1 MREEDNIEKEGLQ
14 EDNLDIGDNSGDEDF
29 AEYDDLS
36 ALEGLPQIDELDNMD
51 DLSGV
56 SDVASTID
64 FDESG
69 HKDESEDDIDIPLPD
84 IDFSED
90 DGIASELSD
99 GSDIKTTYPEIK
111 DDDNNAADDSTVEEP
126 QVSEDIAAE
135 KDTEIET
142 QSDAEAEQSDADI
155 MSLSEDGADEE
166 QSDADIM
173 SLSEDGA
180 DEEQS
185 DADIMS
191 LSEDGA
197 DEEQS
202 DSDIMS
208 LSEDGADEEQSDA
221 DIMSLSED
229 GADEEQSDIDLMSLI
244 GDEESDSET
253 AESGSIDDMLGG
265 LLDDFDENGSIGDEL
280 EEQPEENSG
289 SDAGDGQKAD
299 DLSDLLGMLSDDST
313 SDDVIS
319 LDSVSNEEIPDI
331 SEIPDIPMQDEEDIS
346 NILPQNEEKE
356 DNGEKQSIFK
366 KVFGNVVTAEIAEAE
381 KKQEEEEAAKKEE
394 AEKVKEEKAA
404 EKAKQKEEKEK
415 LKAEKAEAKAAA
427 KAKKAEEKAAKKAE
441 KQAQKE
447 AEREAAANEVVG
459 KLNKVGVSIV
469 AVFGVIILAGIIIG
483 TNSFGNGLDKKKATN
498 YFEMHRYSQAYES
511 AVGTNMKEK
520 NPEQYK
526 KIVTVMKVQHA
537 LDSYQNYENVKKYP
551 EALDALL
558 MGLKKY
564 DANKKT
570 AYDLEI
576 ENDLA
581 SVYDKILDILSDE
594 FGLSKSQAYDILSL
608 GSSEYTSKVNAIA
621 AK

>member
-14 EDNLDIGDNSGDEDF
+14 EDNPDIGDNSGDEDF

-69 HKDESEDDIDIPLPD
+69 HQDESEDDIDIPLPD

-202 DSDIMS
+202 DNDIMS
-208 LSEDGADEEQSDA
+208 LTEDGTADD
-221 DIMSLSED
+221 
-229 GADEEQSDIDLMSLI
+229 
-244 GDEESDSET
+244 
-253 AESGSIDDMLGG
+253 ESGSIDDMLGG
-265 LLDDFDENGSIGDEL
+265 LLDNFDKNGSIGDES
-280 EEQPEENSG
+280 EEQSKENSG

-331 SEIPDIPMQDEEDIS
+331 SEIPDIPMQEEEDIS

-356 DNGEKQSIFK
+356 DDGEKQSIFK
-366 KVFGNVVTAEIAEAE
+366 KVFGNVVTDEIAEAE

-483 TNSFGNGLDKKKATN
+483 TNSFGSGLDKKKATN

-594 FGLSKSQAYDILSL
+594 FGLSKSQSYDILSL

>member
-14 EDNLDIGDNSGDEDF
+14 EDNPDIGDNSGDEDF

-69 HKDESEDDIDIPLPD
+69 HQDESEDDIDIPLPD

-142 QSDAEAEQSDADI
+142 QSDAEAEQSGADI

-166 QSDADIM
+166 QSDVDIM

-180 DEEQS
+180 DDEQP
-185 DADIMS
+185 DNDIMS
-191 LSEDGA
+191 LTEDGTA
-197 DEEQS
+197 D
-202 DSDIMS
+202 D
-208 LSEDGADEEQSDA
+208 
-221 DIMSLSED
+221 
-229 GADEEQSDIDLMSLI
+229 
-244 GDEESDSET
+244 
-253 AESGSIDDMLGG
+253 ESGSIDDMLGG
-265 LLDDFDENGSIGDEL
+265 LLDDFDKNGSIGDES
-280 EEQPEENSG
+280 EEQSKENSG

-331 SEIPDIPMQDEEDIS
+331 SEIPDIPMQEEEDIS

-356 DNGEKQSIFK
+356 DDGEKQSIFK
-366 KVFGNVVTAEIAEAE
+366 KVFGNVVTDEIAEAE

-483 TNSFGNGLDKKKATN
+483 TNSFGSGLDKKKATN

-564 DANKKT
+564 DVNKKT

>member
-14 EDNLDIGDNSGDEDF
+14 EDNPDIGDNSGDEDF

-69 HKDESEDDIDIPLPD
+69 HQDESEDDIDIPLPD

-142 QSDAEAEQSDADI
+142 QSDAEAEQSGADIMSLSEDGADEEQSDVDI

-173 SLSEDGA
+173 SLTEDGTA
-180 DEEQS
+180 D
-185 DADIMS
+185 D
-191 LSEDGA
+191 
-197 DEEQS
+197 
-202 DSDIMS
+202 
-208 LSEDGADEEQSDA
+208 
-221 DIMSLSED
+221 
-229 GADEEQSDIDLMSLI
+229 
-244 GDEESDSET
+244 
-253 AESGSIDDMLGG
+253 ESGSIDDMLGG
-265 LLDDFDENGSIGDEL
+265 LLDDFDKNGSIGDES
-280 EEQPEENSG
+280 EEQSKENSG

-331 SEIPDIPMQDEEDIS
+331 SEIPDIPMQEEEDIS

-356 DNGEKQSIFK
+356 DDGEKQSIFK
-366 KVFGNVVTAEIAEAE
+366 KVFGNVVTDEIAEAE

-483 TNSFGNGLDKKKATN
+483 TNSFGSGLDKKKATN

-537 LDSYQNYENVKKYP
+537 LDSYQNYENVKKYLNAQSAVPCKKGDFEITP
-551 EALDALL
+551 E
-558 MGLKKY
+558 
-564 DANKKT
+564 
-570 AYDLEI
+570 LEEMRDYI
-576 ENDLA
+576 ENGIVADYQDHHYPSEM
-581 SVYDKILDILSDE
+581 SVDAMIQTYLMDDSADATDTFMKRFDKEWIRYNRDVVA
-594 FGLSKSQAYDILSL
+594 KVKAYEEGNDH
-608 GSSEYTSKVNAIA
+608 E
-621 AK
+621 

>member
-14 EDNLDIGDNSGDEDF
+14 EDNTDIGDNSGDEDF

-69 HKDESEDDIDIPLPD
+69 HQDESEDDIDIPLPD

-126 QVSEDIAAE
+126 QVSEDIATE
-135 KDTEIET
+135 KDAEIET
-142 QSDAEAEQSDADI
+142 QSDAEAEQSGADI

-197 DEEQS
+197 DEEQP
-202 DSDIMS
+202 DNDIMS
-208 LSEDGADEEQSDA
+208 LTEDGADEEQPDN
-221 DIMSLSED
+221 DIMSLTED
-229 GADEEQSDIDLMSLI
+229 GTADD
-244 GDEESDSET
+244 
-253 AESGSIDDMLGG
+253 ESGSIDDMLGG
-265 LLDDFDENGSIGDEL
+265 LLDDFDANGSIGDES
-280 EEQPEENSG
+280 EEQSKENSG

-331 SEIPDIPMQDEEDIS
+331 SEIPDIPMQEEEDIS

-356 DNGEKQSIFK
+356 DDGEKQSIFK
-366 KVFGNVVTAEIAEAE
+366 KVFGNVVTDEIAEAE

-404 EKAKQKEEKEK
+404 EKTKQKEEKEK

-469 AVFGVIILAGIIIG
+469 AVLGVIILAGIIIG
-483 TNSFGNGLDKKKATN
+483 TNSFGSGLDKKKATN

>member
-14 EDNLDIGDNSGDEDF
+14 EDNPDIGDNSGDEDF

-69 HKDESEDDIDIPLPD
+69 HQDESEDDIDIPLPD

-142 QSDAEAEQSDADI
+142 QSDAEAEQSGADI

-180 DEEQS
+180 DEEQP
-185 DADIMS
+185 DNDIMS
-191 LSEDGA
+191 LTEDGTA
-197 DEEQS
+197 D
-202 DSDIMS
+202 D
-208 LSEDGADEEQSDA
+208 
-221 DIMSLSED
+221 
-229 GADEEQSDIDLMSLI
+229 
-244 GDEESDSET
+244 
-253 AESGSIDDMLGG
+253 ESGSIDDMLGG
-265 LLDDFDENGSIGDEL
+265 LLDNFDKNGSIGDES
-280 EEQPEENSG
+280 EEQSKENSG

-331 SEIPDIPMQDEEDIS
+331 SDIPDIPMQEEEDIS

-356 DNGEKQSIFK
+356 DDGEKQSIFK
-366 KVFGNVVTAEIAEAE
+366 KVFGNVVTDEIAEAE

-447 AEREAAANEVVG
+447 AEREAATNEVVG

-483 TNSFGNGLDKKKATN
+483 TNSFGSGLDKKKATN

>member
-14 EDNLDIGDNSGDEDF
+14 EDNPDIGDNSGDEDF

-69 HKDESEDDIDIPLPD
+69 HQDESEDDIDIPLPD

-142 QSDAEAEQSDADI
+142 QSDAEAEQSGADIMSLSEDGAEEEQSDVDI

-197 DEEQS
+197 DDEQP
-202 DSDIMS
+202 DNDIMS
-208 LSEDGADEEQSDA
+208 LTEDGTADD
-221 DIMSLSED
+221 
-229 GADEEQSDIDLMSLI
+229 
-244 GDEESDSET
+244 
-253 AESGSIDDMLGG
+253 ESGSIDDMLGG
-265 LLDDFDENGSIGDEL
+265 LLDDFDKNGSIGDES
-280 EEQPEENSG
+280 EEQSKENSG

-331 SEIPDIPMQDEEDIS
+331 SEIPDIPMQEEEDIS

-356 DNGEKQSIFK
+356 DDGEKQSIFK
-366 KVFGNVVTAEIAEAE
+366 KVFGNVVTDEIAEAE

-483 TNSFGNGLDKKKATN
+483 TNSFGSGLDKKKATN

-564 DANKKT
+564 DVNKKT

>member
-14 EDNLDIGDNSGDEDF
+14 EDNPDIGDNSGDEDF

-69 HKDESEDDIDIPLPD
+69 HQDESEDDIDIPLPD

-142 QSDAEAEQSDADI
+142 QSDAEAEQSGADIMSLSEDGADEEQSDVDI

-197 DEEQS
+197 DEK
-202 DSDIMS
+202 
-208 LSEDGADEEQSDA
+208 QSDA

-229 GADEEQSDIDLMSLI
+229 GADEEQSDNDIMSLTED
-244 GDEESDSET
+244 GT
-253 AESGSIDDMLGG
+253 ADDESGSIDDMLGG
-265 LLDDFDENGSIGDEL
+265 LLDNFDKNGSIGDES
-280 EEQPEENSG
+280 EEQSKENSG

-331 SEIPDIPMQDEEDIS
+331 SDIPDIPMQEEEDIS

-356 DNGEKQSIFK
+356 DDGEKQSIFK
-366 KVFGNVVTAEIAEAE
+366 KVFGNVVTDEIAEAE
-381 KKQEEEEAAKKEE
+381 KKQEEEE
-394 AEKVKEEKAA
+394 
-404 EKAKQKEEKEK
+404 
-415 LKAEKAEAKAAA
+415 
-427 KAKKAEEKAAKKAE
+427 
-441 KQAQKE
+441 
-447 AEREAAANEVVG
+447 AANEVVG

-483 TNSFGNGLDKKKATN
+483 TNSFGSGLDKKKATN

>member
-1 MREEDNIEKEGLQ
+1 LREEDNIEKEGLQ

-69 HKDESEDDIDIPLPD
+69 HQDESEDDIDIPLPD

-126 QVSEDIAAE
+126 QVSEDIATE
-135 KDTEIET
+135 KDAEIET
-142 QSDAEAEQSDADI
+142 QSDAEAEQSGADI

-197 DEEQS
+197 DEEQP
-202 DSDIMS
+202 DNDIMS
-208 LSEDGADEEQSDA
+208 LTEDGADEEQPDN
-221 DIMSLSED
+221 DIMSLTED
-229 GADEEQSDIDLMSLI
+229 GTADD
-244 GDEESDSET
+244 
-253 AESGSIDDMLGG
+253 ESGSIDDMLGG
-265 LLDDFDENGSIGDEL
+265 LLDDFDANGSIGYDT
-280 EEQPEENSG
+280 EEQPKKNNESE
-289 SDAGDGQKAD
+289 SDAGDGQKTD

-331 SEIPDIPMQDEEDIS
+331 SEIPDIPMQEEEDIS

-356 DNGEKQSIFK
+356 DDGEKQSIFK
-366 KVFGNVVTAEIAEAE
+366 KVFGNVVTDEIAEAE

-447 AEREAAANEVVG
+447 AEREAAANEVV

-483 TNSFGNGLDKKKATN
+483 TNSFGSGLDKKKATN

>member
-14 EDNLDIGDNSGDEDF
+14 EDNPDIGDNSGDEDF

-69 HKDESEDDIDIPLPD
+69 HQDESEDDIDIPLPD

-126 QVSEDIAAE
+126 QVSEDIATE
-135 KDTEIET
+135 KDAEIET
-142 QSDAEAEQSDADI
+142 QSDAEAEQSGADI

-180 DEEQS
+180 DEEQP
-185 DADIMS
+185 DNDIMS
-191 LSEDGA
+191 LT
-197 DEEQS
+197 
-202 DSDIMS
+202 
-208 LSEDGADEEQSDA
+208 EDGADEEQSDA

-229 GADEEQSDIDLMSLI
+229 GADEEQPDNDIMSLTED
-244 GDEESDSET
+244 GT
-253 AESGSIDDMLGG
+253 ADDESGSIDDMLGG
-265 LLDDFDENGSIGDEL
+265 LLDDFDKNGSIGDES
-280 EEQPEENSG
+280 EEQSKENSG

-331 SEIPDIPMQDEEDIS
+331 SEIPDIPMQEEEDIS

-356 DNGEKQSIFK
+356 DDGEKQSIFK
-366 KVFGNVVTAEIAEAE
+366 KVFGNVVTDEIAEAE

-394 AEKVKEEKAA
+394 AEKVKEEKVA

-447 AEREAAANEVVG
+447 AEREAAANEIVG

-469 AVFGVIILAGIIIG
+469 AVLGVIILAGIIIG
-483 TNSFGNGLDKKKATN
+483 TNSFGSGLDKKKATN

>member
-69 HKDESEDDIDIPLPD
+69 HQDESEDDIDIPLPD

-126 QVSEDIAAE
+126 QVSEDIATE
-135 KDTEIET
+135 KDAEIET
-142 QSDAEAEQSDADI
+142 QSDAEAEQSGADI

-197 DEEQS
+197 DEEQP
-202 DSDIMS
+202 DNDIMS
-208 LSEDGADEEQSDA
+208 LTEDGTADD
-221 DIMSLSED
+221 
-229 GADEEQSDIDLMSLI
+229 
-244 GDEESDSET
+244 
-253 AESGSIDDMLGG
+253 ESGSIDDMLGG
-265 LLDDFDENGSIGDEL
+265 LLDDFDKNGSIGDES
-280 EEQPEENSG
+280 EEQSKENSG

-331 SEIPDIPMQDEEDIS
+331 SEIPDIPMQEEEDIS

-356 DNGEKQSIFK
+356 DDGEKQSIFK
-366 KVFGNVVTAEIAEAE
+366 KVFGNVVTDEIAEAE

-483 TNSFGNGLDKKKATN
+483 TNSFGSGLDKKKATN

>member
-69 HKDESEDDIDIPLPD
+69 HQDESEDDIDIPLPD

-126 QVSEDIAAE
+126 QVSEDIATE
-135 KDTEIET
+135 KDAEIET
-142 QSDAEAEQSDADI
+142 QSDAEAEQSGADI

-197 DEEQS
+197 DEEQP
-202 DSDIMS
+202 DNDIMS
-208 LSEDGADEEQSDA
+208 LTEDGADEEQPDN
-221 DIMSLSED
+221 DIMSLTED
-229 GADEEQSDIDLMSLI
+229 GTADD
-244 GDEESDSET
+244 
-253 AESGSIDDMLGG
+253 ESGSIDDMLGG
-265 LLDDFDENGSIGDEL
+265 LLDDFDANGSIGYDT
-280 EEQPEENSG
+280 EEQPKKNNESE
-289 SDAGDGQKAD
+289 SDAGDGQKTD

-331 SEIPDIPMQDEEDIS
+331 SEIPDIPMQEEEDIS

-356 DNGEKQSIFK
+356 DDGEKQSIFK
-366 KVFGNVVTAEIAEAE
+366 KVFGNVVTDEIAEAE

-427 KAKKAEEKAAKKAE
+427 KAKKAEEKASKKAE

-483 TNSFGNGLDKKKATN
+483 TNSFGSGLDKKKATN

>member
-14 EDNLDIGDNSGDEDF
+14 EDNPDIGDNSGDEDF

-69 HKDESEDDIDIPLPD
+69 HQDESEDDIDIPLPD

-126 QVSEDIAAE
+126 QVSEDIATE
-135 KDTEIET
+135 KDAEIET
-142 QSDAEAEQSDADI
+142 QSDAEAEQSGADI
-155 MSLSEDGADEE
+155 MSLSEDGADEEQPDNDIMSLTEDGADEE

-180 DEEQS
+180 DEEQP
-185 DADIMS
+185 DNDIMS
-191 LSEDGA
+191 LTEDGTA
-197 DEEQS
+197 D
-202 DSDIMS
+202 D
-208 LSEDGADEEQSDA
+208 
-221 DIMSLSED
+221 
-229 GADEEQSDIDLMSLI
+229 
-244 GDEESDSET
+244 
-253 AESGSIDDMLGG
+253 ESGSIDDMLGG
-265 LLDDFDENGSIGDEL
+265 LLDDFDKNGSIGDES
-280 EEQPEENSG
+280 EEQSKENSG

-331 SEIPDIPMQDEEDIS
+331 SEIPDIPMQEEEDIS

-356 DNGEKQSIFK
+356 DDGEKQSIFK
-366 KVFGNVVTAEIAEAE
+366 KVFGNVVTDEIAEAE

-483 TNSFGNGLDKKKATN
+483 TNSFGSGLDKKKATN

>member
-14 EDNLDIGDNSGDEDF
+14 EDNPDIGDNSGDEDF

-69 HKDESEDDIDIPLPD
+69 HQDESEDDIDIPLPD

-126 QVSEDIAAE
+126 QVSEDIATE
-135 KDTEIET
+135 KDAEIET
-142 QSDAEAEQSDADI
+142 QSDAEAEQSGADI

-197 DEEQS
+197 DEEQP
-202 DSDIMS
+202 DNDIMS
-208 LSEDGADEEQSDA
+208 LTEDGTADD
-221 DIMSLSED
+221 
-229 GADEEQSDIDLMSLI
+229 
-244 GDEESDSET
+244 
-253 AESGSIDDMLGG
+253 ESGSIDDMLGG
-265 LLDDFDENGSIGDEL
+265 LLDDFDKNGSIGDES
-280 EEQPEENSG
+280 EEQSKENSG

-331 SEIPDIPMQDEEDIS
+331 SEIPDIPMQEEEDIS

-356 DNGEKQSIFK
+356 DDGEKQSIFK
-366 KVFGNVVTAEIAEAE
+366 KVFGNVVTDEIAEAE

-483 TNSFGNGLDKKKATN
+483 TNSFGSGLDKKKATN

>member
-69 HKDESEDDIDIPLPD
+69 HQDESEDDIDIPLPD

-126 QVSEDIAAE
+126 QVSEDIATE
-135 KDTEIET
+135 KDAEIET
-142 QSDAEAEQSDADI
+142 QSDAEAEQSGADI

-197 DEEQS
+197 DEEQP
-202 DSDIMS
+202 DNDIMS
-208 LSEDGADEEQSDA
+208 LTEDGADEEQPDN
-221 DIMSLSED
+221 DIMSLTED
-229 GADEEQSDIDLMSLI
+229 GTADD
-244 GDEESDSET
+244 
-253 AESGSIDDMLGG
+253 ESGSIDDMLGG
-265 LLDDFDENGSIGDEL
+265 PLDDFDANGSIGYDT
-280 EEQPEENSG
+280 EEQPKKNNESE
-289 SDAGDGQKAD
+289 SDAGDGQKTD

-331 SEIPDIPMQDEEDIS
+331 SEIPDIPMQEEEDIS

-356 DNGEKQSIFK
+356 DDGEKQSIFK
-366 KVFGNVVTAEIAEAE
+366 KVFGNVVTDEIAEAE

-483 TNSFGNGLDKKKATN
+483 TNSFGSGLDKKKATN

>member
-14 EDNLDIGDNSGDEDF
+14 EDNPDIGDNSGDEDF

-69 HKDESEDDIDIPLPD
+69 HQDESEDDIDIPLPD

-111 DDDNNAADDSTVEEP
+111 DDDNNVTDDSTVEEP
-126 QVSEDIAAE
+126 QVSEDIATE
-135 KDTEIET
+135 KDAEIET
-142 QSDAEAEQSDADI
+142 QSDAEAEQSGADI

-180 DEEQS
+180 DEEQP
-185 DADIMS
+185 DNDIMS
-191 LSEDGA
+191 LTEDGTA
-197 DEEQS
+197 D
-202 DSDIMS
+202 D
-208 LSEDGADEEQSDA
+208 
-221 DIMSLSED
+221 
-229 GADEEQSDIDLMSLI
+229 
-244 GDEESDSET
+244 
-253 AESGSIDDMLGG
+253 ESGSIDDMLGG
-265 LLDDFDENGSIGDEL
+265 LLDDFDANGSIGDDT
-280 EEQPEENSG
+280 EEQPKKNNESE
-289 SDAGDGQKAD
+289 SDAGDGQKTD

-331 SEIPDIPMQDEEDIS
+331 SEIPDIPMQEEEDIS

-356 DNGEKQSIFK
+356 DDGEKQSIFK
-366 KVFGNVVTAEIAEAE
+366 KVFGNVVTDEIAEAE

-483 TNSFGNGLDKKKATN
+483 TNSFGSGLDKKKATN

>member
-1 MREEDNIEKEGLQ
+1 
-14 EDNLDIGDNSGDEDF
+14 
-29 AEYDDLS
+29 
-36 ALEGLPQIDELDNMD
+36 MD

-69 HKDESEDDIDIPLPD
+69 HQDESEDDIDIPLPD

-142 QSDAEAEQSDADI
+142 QSDAEAEQSGADIMSLSEDGADEEQSDVDIMSLSEDGADEEQSDADI

-197 DEEQS
+197 DEEQP
-202 DSDIMS
+202 DNDIMS
-208 LSEDGADEEQSDA
+208 LTEDGTADD
-221 DIMSLSED
+221 
-229 GADEEQSDIDLMSLI
+229 
-244 GDEESDSET
+244 
-253 AESGSIDDMLGG
+253 ESGSIDDMLGG
-265 LLDDFDENGSIGDEL
+265 LLDNFDKNGSIGDES
-280 EEQPEENSG
+280 EEQSKENSG

-331 SEIPDIPMQDEEDIS
+331 SDIPDIPMQEEEDIS

-356 DNGEKQSIFK
+356 DDGEKQSIFK
-366 KVFGNVVTAEIAEAE
+366 KVFGNVVTDEIAEAE

-404 EKAKQKEEKEK
+404 EKAKQK
-415 LKAEKAEAKAAA
+415 
-427 KAKKAEEKAAKKAE
+427 E

-483 TNSFGNGLDKKKATN
+483 TNSFGSGLDKKKATN

>member
-14 EDNLDIGDNSGDEDF
+14 EDNPDIGDNSGDEDF

-69 HKDESEDDIDIPLPD
+69 HQDESEDDIDIPLPD

-111 DDDNNAADDSTVEEP
+111 DDDNNATDDSTVEEP
-126 QVSEDIAAE
+126 QVSEDIATE
-135 KDTEIET
+135 KDAEIET
-142 QSDAEAEQSDADI
+142 QSDAEDEQSGADI

-180 DEEQS
+180 DEEQP
-185 DADIMS
+185 DNDIMS
-191 LSEDGA
+191 LTEDGTA
-197 DEEQS
+197 D
-202 DSDIMS
+202 D
-208 LSEDGADEEQSDA
+208 
-221 DIMSLSED
+221 
-229 GADEEQSDIDLMSLI
+229 
-244 GDEESDSET
+244 
-253 AESGSIDDMLGG
+253 ESGSIDDMLGG
-265 LLDDFDENGSIGDEL
+265 LLDDFDKNGSIGDES
-280 EEQPEENSG
+280 EEQSKENSG

-331 SEIPDIPMQDEEDIS
+331 SEIPDIPMQEEEDIS

-356 DNGEKQSIFK
+356 DDGEKQSIFK
-366 KVFGNVVTAEIAEAE
+366 KVFGNVVTDEIAEAE

-469 AVFGVIILAGIIIG
+469 AVVGVIILAGIIIG
-483 TNSFGNGLDKKKATN
+483 TNSFGSGLDKKKATN

>member
-14 EDNLDIGDNSGDEDF
+14 EDNPDIGDNSGDEDF

-69 HKDESEDDIDIPLPD
+69 HQDESEDDIDIPLPD

-142 QSDAEAEQSDADI
+142 QSDAEAEQSGADIMSLSEDGADEEQSDADI

-202 DSDIMS
+202 DNDIMS
-208 LSEDGADEEQSDA
+208 LTEDGTADD
-221 DIMSLSED
+221 
-229 GADEEQSDIDLMSLI
+229 
-244 GDEESDSET
+244 
-253 AESGSIDDMLGG
+253 ESGSIDDMLGG
-265 LLDDFDENGSIGDEL
+265 LLDNFDKNGSIGDES
-280 EEQPEENSG
+280 EEQSKENSG

-331 SEIPDIPMQDEEDIS
+331 SEIPDIPMQEEEDIS

-356 DNGEKQSIFK
+356 DDGEKQSIFK
-366 KVFGNVVTAEIAEAE
+366 KVFGNVVTDEIAEAE

-415 LKAEKAEAKAAA
+415 LKAEAKAAA

-483 TNSFGNGLDKKKATN
+483 TNSFGSGLDKKKATN

-594 FGLSKSQAYDILSL
+594 FGLSKSQSYDILSL

>member
-69 HKDESEDDIDIPLPD
+69 HQDESEDDIDIPLPD

-126 QVSEDIAAE
+126 QVSEDIATE
-135 KDTEIET
+135 KYAEIET
-142 QSDAEAEQSDADI
+142 QSDAEAEQSGADIMSLSEDGADEEQSDADI

-202 DSDIMS
+202 DNDIMS
-208 LSEDGADEEQSDA
+208 LTEDGTADD
-221 DIMSLSED
+221 
-229 GADEEQSDIDLMSLI
+229 
-244 GDEESDSET
+244 
-253 AESGSIDDMLGG
+253 ESGSIDDMLGG
-265 LLDDFDENGSIGDEL
+265 LLDNFDKNGSIGDES
-280 EEQPEENSG
+280 EEQSKENSG

-331 SEIPDIPMQDEEDIS
+331 SEIPDIPMQEEEDIS

-356 DNGEKQSIFK
+356 DDGEKQSIFK
-366 KVFGNVVTAEIAEAE
+366 KVFGNVVTDEIAEAE

-483 TNSFGNGLDKKKATN
+483 TNSFGSGLDKKKATN

-594 FGLSKSQAYDILSL
+594 FGLSKSQSYDILSL

>member
-69 HKDESEDDIDIPLPD
+69 HQDESEDDIDIPLPD

-126 QVSEDIAAE
+126 QVSEDIATE
-135 KDTEIET
+135 KDAEIET
-142 QSDAEAEQSDADI
+142 QSDAEAEQSGADI

-197 DEEQS
+197 DEEQP
-202 DSDIMS
+202 DNDIMS
-208 LSEDGADEEQSDA
+208 LTEDGADEEQPDN
-221 DIMSLSED
+221 DIMSLTED
-229 GADEEQSDIDLMSLI
+229 GTADD
-244 GDEESDSET
+244 
-253 AESGSIDDMLGG
+253 ESGSIDDMLGG
-265 LLDDFDENGSIGDEL
+265 LLDDFDANGSIGYDT
-280 EEQPEENSG
+280 EEQPKKNNE
-289 SDAGDGQKAD
+289 GDGQKTD

-331 SEIPDIPMQDEEDIS
+331 SEIPDIPMQEEEDIS

-356 DNGEKQSIFK
+356 DDGEKQSIFK
-366 KVFGNVVTAEIAEAE
+366 KVFGNVVTDEIAEAE

-483 TNSFGNGLDKKKATN
+483 TNSFGSGLDKKKATN

>member
-14 EDNLDIGDNSGDEDF
+14 EDNPDIGDNSGDEDF

-69 HKDESEDDIDIPLPD
+69 HQDESEDDIDIPLPD

-111 DDDNNAADDSTVEEP
+111 DDDNNVTDDSTVEEP
-126 QVSEDIAAE
+126 QVSEDIATE
-135 KDTEIET
+135 KDAEIET
-142 QSDAEAEQSDADI
+142 QSDAEAEQSGADI

-197 DEEQS
+197 DEEQP
-202 DSDIMS
+202 DNDIMS
-208 LSEDGADEEQSDA
+208 LTEDGTADD
-221 DIMSLSED
+221 
-229 GADEEQSDIDLMSLI
+229 
-244 GDEESDSET
+244 
-253 AESGSIDDMLGG
+253 ESGSIDDMLGG
-265 LLDDFDENGSIGDEL
+265 LLDDFDANGSIGDDT
-280 EEQPEENSG
+280 EEQPKKNNESE
-289 SDAGDGQKAD
+289 SDAGDGQKTD

-331 SEIPDIPMQDEEDIS
+331 SEIPDIPMQEEEDIS

-356 DNGEKQSIFK
+356 DDGEKQSIFK
-366 KVFGNVVTAEIAEAE
+366 KVFGNVVTDEIAEAE

-483 TNSFGNGLDKKKATN
+483 TNSFGSGLDKKKATN

-608 GSSEYTSKVNAIA
+608 SSSEYTSKVNAIA

>member
-14 EDNLDIGDNSGDEDF
+14 EDNPDIGDNSGDEDF

-69 HKDESEDDIDIPLPD
+69 HQDESEDDIDIPLPD

-126 QVSEDIAAE
+126 QVSEDIATE
-135 KDTEIET
+135 KDAEIET
-142 QSDAEAEQSDADI
+142 QSDAEAEQSGADI

-166 QSDADIM
+166 QPDNDIM
-173 SLSEDGA
+173 SLTEDGA
-180 DEEQS
+180 DEEQP
-185 DADIMS
+185 DNDIMS
-191 LSEDGA
+191 LTEDGTA
-197 DEEQS
+197 D
-202 DSDIMS
+202 D
-208 LSEDGADEEQSDA
+208 
-221 DIMSLSED
+221 
-229 GADEEQSDIDLMSLI
+229 
-244 GDEESDSET
+244 
-253 AESGSIDDMLGG
+253 ESGSIDDMLGG
-265 LLDDFDENGSIGDEL
+265 LLDDFDKNGSIGDES
-280 EEQPEENSG
+280 EEQSKENSG

-331 SEIPDIPMQDEEDIS
+331 SEIPDIPMQEEEDIS

-356 DNGEKQSIFK
+356 DDGEKQSIFK
-366 KVFGNVVTAEIAEAE
+366 KVFGNVVTDEIAEAE

-483 TNSFGNGLDKKKATN
+483 TNSFGSGLDKKKATN

>member
-1 MREEDNIEKEGLQ
+1 MNRPKEIIGLREEDNIEKEGLQ
-14 EDNLDIGDNSGDEDF
+14 EDNPDIGDNSGDEDF

-69 HKDESEDDIDIPLPD
+69 HQDESEDDIDIPLPD

-99 GSDIKTTYPEIK
+99 GSDIKITYPEIK

-126 QVSEDIAAE
+126 QVSEDIATE
-135 KDTEIET
+135 KDAEIET
-142 QSDAEAEQSDADI
+142 QSDAEAEQSGADI

-180 DEEQS
+180 DEEQP
-185 DADIMS
+185 DNDIMS
-191 LSEDGA
+191 LT
-197 DEEQS
+197 
-202 DSDIMS
+202 
-208 LSEDGADEEQSDA
+208 EDGADEEQSDA

-229 GADEEQSDIDLMSLI
+229 GADEEQPDNDIMSLTED
-244 GDEESDSET
+244 GT
-253 AESGSIDDMLGG
+253 ADDESGSIDDMLGG
-265 LLDDFDENGSIGDEL
+265 LLDDFDKNGSIGDES
-280 EEQPEENSG
+280 EEQSKENSG

-331 SEIPDIPMQDEEDIS
+331 SEIPDIPMQEEEDIS

-356 DNGEKQSIFK
+356 DDGEKQSIFK
-366 KVFGNVVTAEIAEAE
+366 KVFGNVVTDEIAEAE

-394 AEKVKEEKAA
+394 AEKVKKEKAA

-469 AVFGVIILAGIIIG
+469 AVLGVIILAGIIIG
-483 TNSFGNGLDKKKATN
+483 TNSFGSGLDKKKATN

>member
-14 EDNLDIGDNSGDEDF
+14 EDNPDIGDNSGDEDF

-69 HKDESEDDIDIPLPD
+69 HQDESEDDIDIPLPD

-111 DDDNNAADDSTVEEP
+111 DDDNNAEDDSTVEEP

-135 KDTEIET
+135 KDAEIET
-142 QSDAEAEQSDADI
+142 QSDAEDEQSGADI

-180 DEEQS
+180 DEEQP
-185 DADIMS
+185 DNDIMS
-191 LSEDGA
+191 LTEDGTA
-197 DEEQS
+197 D
-202 DSDIMS
+202 D
-208 LSEDGADEEQSDA
+208 
-221 DIMSLSED
+221 
-229 GADEEQSDIDLMSLI
+229 
-244 GDEESDSET
+244 
-253 AESGSIDDMLGG
+253 ESGSIDDMLGG
-265 LLDDFDENGSIGDEL
+265 LLDDFDANGSIGDES
-280 EEQPEENSG
+280 EEQSKENSG

-331 SEIPDIPMQDEEDIS
+331 SEIPDIPMQEEEDIS

-356 DNGEKQSIFK
+356 DDGEKQSIFK
-366 KVFGNVVTAEIAEAE
+366 KVFGNVVTDEIAEAE

-483 TNSFGNGLDKKKATN
+483 TNSFGSGLDKKKATN

>member
-14 EDNLDIGDNSGDEDF
+14 EDNPDIGDNSGDEDF

-69 HKDESEDDIDIPLPD
+69 HQDESEDDIDIPLPD

-111 DDDNNAADDSTVEEP
+111 DDDNNVTDDSTVEET
-126 QVSEDIAAE
+126 QVSEDIATE
-135 KDTEIET
+135 KDAEIET
-142 QSDAEAEQSDADI
+142 QSDAEAEQSGADI

-197 DEEQS
+197 DEEQP
-202 DSDIMS
+202 DNDIMS
-208 LSEDGADEEQSDA
+208 LTEDGAEAEQSDA

-229 GADEEQSDIDLMSLI
+229 GADEEQPDNDIMSLTED
-244 GDEESDSET
+244 GT
-253 AESGSIDDMLGG
+253 ADDESGSIDDMLGG
-265 LLDDFDENGSIGDEL
+265 LLDDFDANGSIGDDT
-280 EEQPEENSG
+280 EEQPKKNNESE
-289 SDAGDGQKAD
+289 SDAGDGQKTD

-331 SEIPDIPMQDEEDIS
+331 PMQEEEDIS

-356 DNGEKQSIFK
+356 DDGEKQSIFK
-366 KVFGNVVTAEIAEAE
+366 KVFGNVVTDEIAEAE

-483 TNSFGNGLDKKKATN
+483 TNSFGSGLDKKKATN

>member
-69 HKDESEDDIDIPLPD
+69 HQDESEDDIDIPLPD

-126 QVSEDIAAE
+126 QVSEDIATE
-135 KDTEIET
+135 KDAEIET
-142 QSDAEAEQSDADI
+142 QSDAEAEQSGADIMSLSEDGADEEQSDADI

-202 DSDIMS
+202 DNDIMS
-208 LSEDGADEEQSDA
+208 LTEDGTADD
-221 DIMSLSED
+221 
-229 GADEEQSDIDLMSLI
+229 
-244 GDEESDSET
+244 
-253 AESGSIDDMLGG
+253 ESGSIDDMLGG
-265 LLDDFDENGSIGDEL
+265 LLDNFDKNGSIGDES
-280 EEQPEENSG
+280 EEQSKENSG

-331 SEIPDIPMQDEEDIS
+331 SEIPDIPMQEEEDIS

-356 DNGEKQSIFK
+356 DDGEKQSIFK
-366 KVFGNVVTAEIAEAE
+366 KVFGNVVTDEIAEAE

-394 AEKVKEEKAA
+394 AEKIKEEKAA

>member
-14 EDNLDIGDNSGDEDF
+14 EDNPDIGDNSGDEDF

-69 HKDESEDDIDIPLPD
+69 HQDESEDDIDIPLPD

-142 QSDAEAEQSDADI
+142 QSDAEAEQSGADIMSLSEDGADEEQSDADI

-202 DSDIMS
+202 DNDIMS
-208 LSEDGADEEQSDA
+208 LTEDGTADD
-221 DIMSLSED
+221 
-229 GADEEQSDIDLMSLI
+229 
-244 GDEESDSET
+244 
-253 AESGSIDDMLGG
+253 ESGSIDDMLGG
-265 LLDDFDENGSIGDEL
+265 LLDNFDKNGSIGDES
-280 EEQPEENSG
+280 EEQSKENSG

-331 SEIPDIPMQDEEDIS
+331 SEIPDIPMQEEEDIS

-356 DNGEKQSIFK
+356 DDGEKQSIFK
-366 KVFGNVVTAEIAEAE
+366 KVFGNVVTDEIAEAE

-394 AEKVKEEKAA
+394 AEKVKEEKTA

-483 TNSFGNGLDKKKATN
+483 TNSFGSGLDKKKATN

-594 FGLSKSQAYDILSL
+594 FGLSKSQSYDILSL

>member
-14 EDNLDIGDNSGDEDF
+14 EDNPDIGDNSGDEDF

-69 HKDESEDDIDIPLPD
+69 HQDESEDDIDIPLPD

-142 QSDAEAEQSDADI
+142 QSDAEAEQSGADIMSLSEDGADEEQSDVDIMSLSEDGADEEQSDADI

-197 DEEQS
+197 DEEQP
-202 DSDIMS
+202 DNDIMS
-208 LSEDGADEEQSDA
+208 LTEDGTADD
-221 DIMSLSED
+221 
-229 GADEEQSDIDLMSLI
+229 
-244 GDEESDSET
+244 
-253 AESGSIDDMLGG
+253 ESGSIDDMLGG
-265 LLDDFDENGSIGDEL
+265 LLDNFDKNGSIGDES
-280 EEQPEENSG
+280 EEQSKENSG

-319 LDSVSNEEIPDI
+319 LDSVSN
-331 SEIPDIPMQDEEDIS
+331 
-346 NILPQNEEKE
+346 
-356 DNGEKQSIFK
+356 
-366 KVFGNVVTAEIAEAE
+366 
-381 KKQEEEEAAKKEE
+381 
-394 AEKVKEEKAA
+394 
-404 EKAKQKEEKEK
+404 EEKEK

-483 TNSFGNGLDKKKATN
+483 TNSFGSGLDKKKATN

>member
-69 HKDESEDDIDIPLPD
+69 HQDESEDDIDIPLPD

-126 QVSEDIAAE
+126 QVSEDIATE
-135 KDTEIET
+135 KDAEIET
-142 QSDAEAEQSDADI
+142 QSDAEAEQSGADI

-166 QSDADIM
+166 QPDNDIM
-173 SLSEDGA
+173 SLTEDGTA
-180 DEEQS
+180 D
-185 DADIMS
+185 D
-191 LSEDGA
+191 
-197 DEEQS
+197 
-202 DSDIMS
+202 
-208 LSEDGADEEQSDA
+208 
-221 DIMSLSED
+221 
-229 GADEEQSDIDLMSLI
+229 
-244 GDEESDSET
+244 
-253 AESGSIDDMLGG
+253 ESGSIDDMLGG
-265 LLDDFDENGSIGDEL
+265 LLDDFDKNGSIGDES
-280 EEQPEENSG
+280 EEQSKENSG

-331 SEIPDIPMQDEEDIS
+331 SEIPDIPMQEEEDIS

-356 DNGEKQSIFK
+356 DDGEKQSIFK
-366 KVFGNVVTAEIAEAE
+366 KVFGNVVTDEIAEAE
-381 KKQEEEEAAKKEE
+381 KKQEEEEAVKKEE

-483 TNSFGNGLDKKKATN
+483 TNSFGSGLDKKKATN

>member
-14 EDNLDIGDNSGDEDF
+14 EDNPDIGDNSGDEDF

-69 HKDESEDDIDIPLPD
+69 HQDESEDDIDIPLPD

-142 QSDAEAEQSDADI
+142 QSDAEAEQSGADI

-166 QSDADIM
+166 
-173 SLSEDGA
+173 
-180 DEEQS
+180 
-185 DADIMS
+185 
-191 LSEDGA
+191 
-197 DEEQS
+197 
-202 DSDIMS
+202 
-208 LSEDGADEEQSDA
+208 
-221 DIMSLSED
+221 
-229 GADEEQSDIDLMSLI
+229 
-244 GDEESDSET
+244 
-253 AESGSIDDMLGG
+253 SGSIDDMLGG
-265 LLDDFDENGSIGDEL
+265 LLDNFDKNGSIGDES
-280 EEQPEENSG
+280 EEQSKENSG

-331 SEIPDIPMQDEEDIS
+331 SEIPDIPMQEEEDIS

-356 DNGEKQSIFK
+356 DDGEKQSIFK
-366 KVFGNVVTAEIAEAE
+366 KVFGNVVTDEIAEAE

-483 TNSFGNGLDKKKATN
+483 TNSFGSGLDKKKATN

-594 FGLSKSQAYDILSL
+594 FGLSKSQSYDILSL

>member
-14 EDNLDIGDNSGDEDF
+14 EDNPDIGDNSGDEDF

-69 HKDESEDDIDIPLPD
+69 HQDESEDDIDIPLPD

-142 QSDAEAEQSDADI
+142 QSDAEAEQSGADI

-202 DSDIMS
+202 
-208 LSEDGADEEQSDA
+208 EA

-229 GADEEQSDIDLMSLI
+229 GADEEQSDNDIMSLTED
-244 GDEESDSET
+244 GT
-253 AESGSIDDMLGG
+253 ADDESGSIDDMLGG
-265 LLDDFDENGSIGDEL
+265 LLDNFDKNGSIGDES
-280 EEQPEENSG
+280 EEQSKENSG

-331 SEIPDIPMQDEEDIS
+331 SEIPDIPMQEEEDIS

-356 DNGEKQSIFK
+356 DDGEKQSIFK
-366 KVFGNVVTAEIAEAE
+366 KVFGNVVTDEIAEAE

-483 TNSFGNGLDKKKATN
+483 TNSFGSGLDKKKATN

-594 FGLSKSQAYDILSL
+594 FGLSKSQSYDILSL

>member
-14 EDNLDIGDNSGDEDF
+14 EDNPDIGDNSGDEDF

-69 HKDESEDDIDIPLPD
+69 HQDESEDDIDIPLPD

-126 QVSEDIAAE
+126 QVSEDIATE
-135 KDTEIET
+135 KDAEIET
-142 QSDAEAEQSDADI
+142 QSDAEAEQSGADI

-173 SLSEDGA
+173 SLSEEGA
-180 DEEQS
+180 EEEQP
-185 DADIMS
+185 DNDIMS
-191 LSEDGA
+191 LT
-197 DEEQS
+197 
-202 DSDIMS
+202 
-208 LSEDGADEEQSDA
+208 EDGADEEQSDA

-229 GADEEQSDIDLMSLI
+229 GADEEQPDNDIMSLTED
-244 GDEESDSET
+244 GT
-253 AESGSIDDMLGG
+253 ADDESGSIDDMLGG
-265 LLDDFDENGSIGDEL
+265 LLDDFDKNGSIGDES
-280 EEQPEENSG
+280 EEQSKENSG

-331 SEIPDIPMQDEEDIS
+331 SEIPDIPMQEEEDIS

-356 DNGEKQSIFK
+356 DDGEKQSIFK
-366 KVFGNVVTAEIAEAE
+366 KVFGNVVTDEIAEAE

>member
-14 EDNLDIGDNSGDEDF
+14 EDNPDIGDNSGDEDF

-69 HKDESEDDIDIPLPD
+69 HQDESEDDIDIPLPD

-142 QSDAEAEQSDADI
+142 QSDAEAEQSGADI

-166 QSDADIM
+166 QSDVDIM

-180 DEEQS
+180 DEEQP
-185 DADIMS
+185 DNDIMS
-191 LSEDGA
+191 LTEDGTA
-197 DEEQS
+197 D
-202 DSDIMS
+202 D
-208 LSEDGADEEQSDA
+208 
-221 DIMSLSED
+221 
-229 GADEEQSDIDLMSLI
+229 
-244 GDEESDSET
+244 
-253 AESGSIDDMLGG
+253 ESGSIDDMLGG
-265 LLDDFDENGSIGDEL
+265 LLDNFDKNGSIGDES
-280 EEQPEENSG
+280 EEQSKENSG

-331 SEIPDIPMQDEEDIS
+331 SDIPDIPMQEEEDIS

-356 DNGEKQSIFK
+356 DDGEKQSIFK
-366 KVFGNVVTAEIAEAE
+366 KVFGNVVTDEIAEAE

-483 TNSFGNGLDKKKATN
+483 TNSFGSGLDKKKATN

>member
-14 EDNLDIGDNSGDEDF
+14 EDNPDIGDNSGDEDF

-69 HKDESEDDIDIPLPD
+69 HQDESEDDIDIPLPD

-142 QSDAEAEQSDADI
+142 QSDAEAEQSGADIMSLSEDGADEEQSDADI

-202 DSDIMS
+202 DNDIMS
-208 LSEDGADEEQSDA
+208 LTEDGTADD
-221 DIMSLSED
+221 
-229 GADEEQSDIDLMSLI
+229 
-244 GDEESDSET
+244 
-253 AESGSIDDMLGG
+253 ESGSIDDMLGG
-265 LLDDFDENGSIGDEL
+265 LLDNFDKNGSIGDES
-280 EEQPEENSG
+280 EEQSKENSG

-331 SEIPDIPMQDEEDIS
+331 SEIPDIPMQEEEDIS

-356 DNGEKQSIFK
+356 DDGEKQSIFK
-366 KVFGNVVTAEIAEAE
+366 KVFGNVVTDEIAEAE

-427 KAKKAEEKAAKKAE
+427 KAKKAEEKVAKKAE

-483 TNSFGNGLDKKKATN
+483 TNSFGSGLDKKKATN

-594 FGLSKSQAYDILSL
+594 FGLSKSQSYDILSL

>member
-1 MREEDNIEKEGLQ
+1 
-14 EDNLDIGDNSGDEDF
+14 
-29 AEYDDLS
+29 
-36 ALEGLPQIDELDNMD
+36 MD

-69 HKDESEDDIDIPLPD
+69 HQDESEDDIDIPLPD

-142 QSDAEAEQSDADI
+142 QSDAEAEQSGADI

-202 DSDIMS
+202 D
-208 LSEDGADEEQSDA
+208 A

-229 GADEEQSDIDLMSLI
+229 GADEEQPDNDIMSLTED
-244 GDEESDSET
+244 GT
-253 AESGSIDDMLGG
+253 ADDESGSIDDMLGG
-265 LLDDFDENGSIGDEL
+265 LLDNFDKNGSIGDES
-280 EEQPEENSG
+280 EEQSKENSG

-331 SEIPDIPMQDEEDIS
+331 SDIPDIPMQEEEDIS

-356 DNGEKQSIFK
+356 DDGEKQSIFK
-366 KVFGNVVTAEIAEAE
+366 KVFGNVVTDEIAEAE

-483 TNSFGNGLDKKKATN
+483 TNSFGSGLDKKKATN

>member
-14 EDNLDIGDNSGDEDF
+14 EDNPDIGDNSGDEDF

-69 HKDESEDDIDIPLPD
+69 HQDESEDDIDIPLPD

-142 QSDAEAEQSDADI
+142 QSDAEAEQSGADIMSLSEDGADEEQSDADI

-202 DSDIMS
+202 DNDIMS
-208 LSEDGADEEQSDA
+208 LTEDGTADD
-221 DIMSLSED
+221 
-229 GADEEQSDIDLMSLI
+229 
-244 GDEESDSET
+244 
-253 AESGSIDDMLGG
+253 ESGSIDDMLGG
-265 LLDDFDENGSIGDEL
+265 LLDNFDKNGSIGDES
-280 EEQPEENSG
+280 EEQSKENSG

-331 SEIPDIPMQDEEDIS
+331 SEIPDIPMQEEEDIS

-356 DNGEKQSIFK
+356 DDGEKQSIFK
-366 KVFGNVVTAEIAEAE
+366 KVFGNVVTDEIAEAE

-415 LKAEKAEAKAAA
+415 LKAEKAEA

-483 TNSFGNGLDKKKATN
+483 TNSFGSGLDKKKATN

-594 FGLSKSQAYDILSL
+594 FGLSKSQSYDILSL

>member
-14 EDNLDIGDNSGDEDF
+14 EDNPDIGDNSGDEDF

-69 HKDESEDDIDIPLPD
+69 HQDESEDDIDIPLPD

-142 QSDAEAEQSDADI
+142 QSDAEAEQSGADIMSLSEDGADEEQSDADI

-202 DSDIMS
+202 DNDIMS
-208 LSEDGADEEQSDA
+208 LTEDGTADD
-221 DIMSLSED
+221 
-229 GADEEQSDIDLMSLI
+229 
-244 GDEESDSET
+244 
-253 AESGSIDDMLGG
+253 ESGSIDDMLGG
-265 LLDDFDENGSIGDEL
+265 LLDNFDKNGSIGDES
-280 EEQPEENSG
+280 EEQSKENSG

-331 SEIPDIPMQDEEDIS
+331 SEIPDIPMQEEEDIS
-346 NILPQNEEKE
+346 NILPQN
-356 DNGEKQSIFK
+356 
-366 KVFGNVVTAEIAEAE
+366 
-381 KKQEEEEAAKKEE
+381 
-394 AEKVKEEKAA
+394 EEKAA

-483 TNSFGNGLDKKKATN
+483 TNSFGSGLDKKKATN

-558 MGLKKY
+558 MGLKEY

-594 FGLSKSQAYDILSL
+594 FGLSKSQSYDILSL

>member
-69 HKDESEDDIDIPLPD
+69 HQDESEDDIDIPLPD

-126 QVSEDIAAE
+126 QVSEDIATE
-135 KDTEIET
+135 KDAEIET
-142 QSDAEAEQSDADI
+142 QSDAEAEQSGADI

-197 DEEQS
+197 DEEQP
-202 DSDIMS
+202 DNDIMS
-208 LSEDGADEEQSDA
+208 LTEDGADEEQPDN
-221 DIMSLSED
+221 DIMSLTED
-229 GADEEQSDIDLMSLI
+229 GTADD
-244 GDEESDSET
+244 
-253 AESGSIDDMLGG
+253 ESGSIDDMLGG
-265 LLDDFDENGSIGDEL
+265 LLDDFDANGSIGYDT
-280 EEQPEENSG
+280 EEQPKKNNESE
-289 SDAGDGQKAD
+289 SDAGDGQKTD

-331 SEIPDIPMQDEEDIS
+331 SEIPDIPMQEEEDIS

-356 DNGEKQSIFK
+356 DDGEKQSIFK
-366 KVFGNVVTAEIAEAE
+366 KVFGNVVTDEIAEAE
-381 KKQEEEEAAKKEE
+381 KKQEEEEAVKKEE

-483 TNSFGNGLDKKKATN
+483 TNSFGSGLDKKKATN

>member
-14 EDNLDIGDNSGDEDF
+14 EDNPDIGDNSGDEDF

-69 HKDESEDDIDIPLPD
+69 HQDESEDDIDIPLPD

-142 QSDAEAEQSDADI
+142 QSDAEAEQSGADIMSLSEDGADEEQSDVDI

-197 DEEQS
+197 DDEQP
-202 DSDIMS
+202 DNDIMS
-208 LSEDGADEEQSDA
+208 LTEDGTADD
-221 DIMSLSED
+221 
-229 GADEEQSDIDLMSLI
+229 
-244 GDEESDSET
+244 
-253 AESGSIDDMLGG
+253 ESGSIDDMLGG
-265 LLDDFDENGSIGDEL
+265 LLDDFDKNGSIGDES
-280 EEQPEENSG
+280 EEQSKENSG

-331 SEIPDIPMQDEEDIS
+331 SEIPDIPMQEEEDIS

-356 DNGEKQSIFK
+356 DDGEKQSIFK
-366 KVFGNVVTAEIAEAE
+366 KVFGNVVTDEIAEAE
-381 KKQEEEEAAKKEE
+381 KKQE
-394 AEKVKEEKAA
+394 EEKAA

-483 TNSFGNGLDKKKATN
+483 TNSFGSGLDKKKATN